1 MTLSDTEAQARTLGG
16 YDDASRL
23 RQVHDRDWVL
33 DRVTGQPGVLVD
45 LGSGIGQLLEAALR
59 RHPSLRLAVGLERS
73 EHRIAEAGERLRP
86 YGGRVVLHRA
96 DLTGPTPLPHRAD
109 VVTMTSVLHWLYPV
123 EHRVLAWVRDHLAP
137 GGTFLLTTYHPARD
151 RHGFGG
157 EDDIVRGAL
166 GDLGI
171 AGETVP
177 ELLADRDILPIA
189 TRTRT
194 VEELDA
200 LLGEFFTIEETWER
214 EAVVTVRDAAQY
226 EHFHAATFGD
236 YYASALEPG
245 RRAEFFRAV
254 GQAAVE
260 RQRRQGR
267 VSAMP
272 VRLWKLTERTGR
284 TA

>member
-33 DRVTGQPGVLVD
+33 DRVAGEPGVLVD
-45 LGSGIGQLLEAALR
+45 LGSGIGQLLEAALL

-73 EHRIAEAGERLRP
+73 QHRLDEAGERLRP
-86 YGGRVVLHRA
+86 FGGRVVLHRA
-96 DLTGPTPLPHRAD
+96 DLTAPAPLPYRAD

-123 EHRVLAWVRDHLAP
+123 EHRVLGWVRDHLAP
-137 GGTFLLTTYHPARD
+137 GGHFLLTTYHPQRD
-151 RHGFGG
+151 ADGLGG
-157 EDDIVRGAL
+157 EDDIVRDALGAL
-166 GDLGI
+166 GI
-171 AGETVP
+171 PAGSVP
-177 ELLADRDILPIA
+177 GLLDDREVLPIA
-189 TRTRT
+189 TRTRPAD
-194 VEELDA
+194 VLAA
-200 LLGEFFTIEETWER
+200 LLGEFFTLEETWER

-236 YYASALEPG
+236 YYASVLEPG
-245 RRAEFFRAV
+245 LRSEFFRAV
-254 GQAAVE
+254 GRAAFA
-260 RQRRQGR
+260 RQKRRGR

-272 VRLWKLTERTGR
+272 VRLWKLTARTGT